1 MLKRQSLMKKIF
13 LSIIFA
19 IIFAG
24 CGIWGNFT
32 TYFNLYY
39 NTSDLFEQAET
50 AIKEQ
55 KVDLFSTQEI
65 VVPGSANQ
73 QLIKV
78 IEKASKILQFHDET
92 AFVDEALLMLG
103 KSFFYQRNY
112 QKALRKFNELIA
124 SDQEGDLVLET
135 QLWVG
140 KTEMKLKEFEKALQ
154 TLTNLKTFATEEGED
169 ELVNQSFIEE
179 IKYYITI
186 EDYQNAI
193 SLSNRLLEISDD
205 NELNA
210 IVAFQLGK
218 FYIKTEQQNEAV
230 AVFEKVFSYS
240 PTYETELNTLIEL
253 GKALRSIG
261 KLDRALSIFDDL
273 RSEDKYKEA
282 YDIVDVELG
291 LTYKELGEF
300 ENAID
305 NLQYAD
311 TAYANSLYSGIAKYE
326 LGLIFEKKYLDF
338 DSAFYYYSRAARAPA
353 PSEYTVNANEKLQL
367 FTSYNN
373 IHQNLEQ
380 NKKQFFYLQNPEAF
394 VEDSI
399 EWHIKDSIRQA
410 EVGSQL
416 NKEGDEEVPAQRQSL
431 YNRNTGGSQQ
441 TKTAQQLPPQRPI
454 LSEDSLKSVIVKN
467 EFELANLF
475 FTEFDLADSAFTYY
489 MDILT
494 NYPNSTYQARTLYG
508 LGSYYQFLGN
518 EQKADSIFNYI
529 YENFKNESIVNAAAN
544 KINKALINLN
554 YDPAEELYASAE
566 QKLLNK
572 NLDESLT
579 EFYNIYEMYPKSP
592 IAPKALLATG
602 FILEN
607 EMSLYDSAASV
618 YDTIVVRYPVTIYAQ
633 KVQKKLTAYK
643 QEQERIRKA
652 ALDSIKAIEQKKVDS
667 LKSVEQRRIAD
678 SLQTVEQN
686 EKGEI
691 ENMET
696 KVDSL
701 NIIPEK
707 DVPDDNINLPEM
719 IEKREA
725 PADTLRKENEKPG
738 FKREERL
745 LDSLNIGKPKPPG
758 KI

>member
-261 KLDRALSIFDDL
+261 KLDRAISLFNDL
-273 RSEDKYKEA
+273 RSEVRYKEA
-282 YDIVDVELG
+282 
-291 LTYKELGEF
+291 
-300 ENAID
+300 
-305 NLQYAD
+305 
-311 TAYANSLYSGIAKYE
+311 
-326 LGLIFEKKYLDF
+326 
-338 DSAFYYYSRAARAPA
+338 
-353 PSEYTVNANEKLQL
+353 
-367 FTSYNN
+367 
-373 IHQNLEQ
+373 
-380 NKKQFFYLQNPEAF
+380 
-394 VEDSI
+394 
-399 EWHIKDSIRQA
+399 
-410 EVGSQL
+410 
-416 NKEGDEEVPAQRQSL
+416 
-431 YNRNTGGSQQ
+431 
-441 TKTAQQLPPQRPI
+441 
-454 LSEDSLKSVIVKN
+454 
-467 EFELANLF
+467 
-475 FTEFDLADSAFTYY
+475 
-489 MDILT
+489 
-494 NYPNSTYQARTLYG
+494 
-508 LGSYYQFLGN
+508 
-518 EQKADSIFNYI
+518 
-529 YENFKNESIVNAAAN
+529 
-544 KINKALINLN
+544 
-554 YDPAEELYASAE
+554 
-566 QKLLNK
+566 
-572 NLDESLT
+572 
-579 EFYNIYEMYPKSP
+579 
-592 IAPKALLATG
+592 
-602 FILEN
+602 
-607 EMSLYDSAASV
+607 
-618 YDTIVVRYPVTIYAQ
+618 
-633 KVQKKLTAYK
+633 
-643 QEQERIRKA
+643 
-652 ALDSIKAIEQKKVDS
+652 
-667 LKSVEQRRIAD
+667 
-678 SLQTVEQN
+678 
-686 EKGEI
+686 
-691 ENMET
+691 
-696 KVDSL
+696 
-701 NIIPEK
+701 
-707 DVPDDNINLPEM
+707 
-719 IEKREA
+719 
-725 PADTLRKENEKPG
+725 
-738 FKREERL
+738 
-745 LDSLNIGKPKPPG
+745 
-758 KI
+758 